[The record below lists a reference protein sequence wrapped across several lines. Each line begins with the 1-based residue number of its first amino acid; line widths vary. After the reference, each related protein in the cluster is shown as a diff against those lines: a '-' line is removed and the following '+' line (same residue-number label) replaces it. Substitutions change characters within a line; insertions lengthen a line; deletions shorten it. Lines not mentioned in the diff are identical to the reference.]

1 MSLPPK
7 EIPLGAMRFNSES
20 QKLEYWMGS
29 AWMQIQTFSPTLDG
43 GVRGIWSGGNAAT
56 PSDVIHA
63 DIEYITISTQ
73 GNSTDF
79 GSNIV
84 EGKRRCSG
92 FGSRVRGFCAAGRT
106 PSNKSTIDFVTF
118 SSTGTTTA
126 WGDNTSATGTADN
139 MGFANSTRG
148 MTKAGHQSPGA
159 TGTLDYLTMSSTGGV
174 HDFGDLAAHGDAG
187 AACANPTRGVLAGGY
202 NPANDDTMSLVTIPT
217 LGDATEFGN
226 LTIGRYSLS
235 ACSNSIR
242 AIWAGGQQRS
252 PSPSTSPRNLMEFL
266 TIPTLGNAVEF
277 GELSVARSTASAVSS
292 KTRGVWG
299 GGYAPSSSDVID
311 YVEFATQGT
320 AVDFGN
326 LTVRIGG
333 KGSAA
338 SNGHGGLG

>member
-1 MSLPPK
+1 MSLPPS
-7 EIPLGAMRFNSES
+7 EIPLGAMRLNSNS

-43 GVRGIWSGGNAAT
+43 GVRGIWSGGNENS
-56 PSDVIHA
+56 PIHA

-79 GSNIV
+79 GSNIS

-106 PSNKSTIDFVTF
+106 PTNRSTIDFVTF

-139 MGFANSTRG
+139 SGFANSTRG
-148 MTKAGHQSPGA
+148 MTKAGYQSPGQ

-174 HDFGDLAAHGDAG
+174 QDFGDLANHGDAG
-187 AACANPTRGVLAGGY
+187 AACANPTRGILAGAY
-202 NPANDDTMSLVTIPT
+202 NPANDDTMSFVTIPT
-217 LGDATEFGN
+217 LGDAKDFGN
-226 LTIGRYSLS
+226 LTVGRYSLGS
-235 ACSNSIR
+235 CSNSIR
-242 AIWAGGQQRS
+242 GIWAGGQQRS
-252 PSPSTSPRNLMEFL
+252 PSPNTSPQTLMEFL
-266 TIPTLGNAVEF
+266 TIPTLGSAVEF
-277 GELSVARSTASAVSS
+277 GDLSVARSTLSGVSS

-299 GGYAPSSSDVID
+299 GGYTPGPSSSDVID

-326 LTVRIGG
+326 LSVRSGG
-333 KGSAA
+333 KGSSA

>member
-1 MSLPPK
+1 MSLPPS
-7 EIPLGAMRFNSES
+7 EIPLGAMRLNSNS

-43 GVRGIWSGGNAAT
+43 GVRGIWSGGQQVPT
-56 PSDVIHA
+56 IHA

-106 PSNKSTIDFVTF
+106 PTNKSTIDFVTF

-139 MGFANSTRG
+139 SGFANSTRG
-148 MTKAGHQSPGA
+148 MTKAGYQSPGI

-174 HDFGDLAAHGDAG
+174 QDFGDLATHGDAG
-187 AACANPTRGVLAGGY
+187 GACANPTRGILAGAY
-202 NPANDDTMSLVTIPT
+202 NPANDDTMSFVTIPT
-217 LGDATEFGN
+217 LGDAKDFGN
-226 LTIGRYSLS
+226 LSIGRYSLGS
-235 ACSNSIR
+235 CANSVR
-242 AIWAGGQQRS
+242 GIWGGGARRS
-252 PSPSTSPRNLMEFL
+252 PATPNSSMTIMDSI
-266 TIPTLGNAVEF
+266 TIPTLGNAFEF
-277 GELSVARSTASAVSS
+277 GDLSVGRSTSSAVSS

-299 GGYAPSSSDVID
+299 GGYTPSNIDVID
-311 YVEFATQGT
+311 YVEFATQGN

-326 LTVRIGG
+326 LSVRSGG
-333 KGSAA
+333 KGSSA

>member
-1 MSLPPK
+1 MSLPPS
-7 EIPLGAMRFNSES
+7 EIPLGAMRLNSNS

-43 GVRGIWSGGNAAT
+43 GVRGIWSGGNENS
-56 PSDVIHA
+56 PIHA

-79 GSNIV
+79 GSNIS

-106 PSNKSTIDFVTF
+106 PTNRSTIDFVTF

-139 MGFANSTRG
+139 SGFANSTRG
-148 MTKAGHQSPGA
+148 MTKAGYQSPGQ

-174 HDFGDLAAHGDAG
+174 QDFGDLANHGDAG
-187 AACANPTRGVLAGGY
+187 AACANPTRGILAGAY
-202 NPANDDTMSLVTIPT
+202 NPANDDTMSFVTIPT
-217 LGDATEFGN
+217 LGDAKDFGN
-226 LTIGRYSLS
+226 LTVGRYSLGS
-235 ACSNSIR
+235 CSNSIR
-242 AIWAGGQQRS
+242 GIWAGGQQRS
-252 PSPSTSPRNLMEFL
+252 PSPNTSPQTLMEFL
-266 TIPTLGNAVEF
+266 TIPTLGSAVEF
-277 GELSVARSTASAVSS
+277 GDLSVARSTLSGVSS

-299 GGYAPSSSDVID
+299 GGYTPGPSSSDVID

-326 LTVRIGG
+326 LSVRSGG
-333 KGSAA
+333 KGGSA
-338 SNGHGGLG
+338 SNGHGGL

>member
-1 MSLPPK
+1 MSLPPS
-7 EIPLGAMRFNSES
+7 EIPLGAMRLNSDS
-20 QKLEYWMGS
+20 QKLEYWNGS

-43 GVRGIWSGGNAAT
+43 GVRGIWSGGNAAN
-56 PSDVIHA
+56 PSNVIHA

-106 PSNKSTIDFVTF
+106 PTNKSTIDFVTF

-174 HDFGDLAAHGDAG
+174 HDFGDLSKHGDAG
-187 AACANPTRGVLAGGY
+187 AACANPTRGILAGGY
-202 NPANDDTMSLVTIPT
+202 NPANEDAMSFVTIPT
-217 LGDATEFGN
+217 LGDATEFSN
-226 LTIGRYSLS
+226 LTVGRYSLS
-235 ACSNSIR
+235 SCSNSTR

-252 PSPSTSPRNLMEFL
+252 PSPNTAPQTIMEFL

>member
-1 MSLPPK
+1 MSLPPS
-7 EIPLGAMRFNSES
+7 EIPLGAMRLNSNS

-43 GVRGIWSGGNAAT
+43 GVRGIWSGGNENS
-56 PSDVIHA
+56 PIHA

-106 PSNKSTIDFVTF
+106 PTNKSTIDFVTF

-139 MGFANSTRG
+139 SGFANSTRG
-148 MTKAGHQSPGA
+148 MTKAGYQSPGQ

-174 HDFGDLAAHGDAG
+174 QDFGDLANHGDAG
-187 AACANPTRGVLAGGY
+187 AACANPTRGILAGAY
-202 NPANDDTMSLVTIPT
+202 NPANDDTMSFVTIPT
-217 LGDATEFGN
+217 LGDAKDFGN
-226 LTIGRYSLS
+226 LTVGRYSLGS
-235 ACSNSIR
+235 CSNSIR
-242 AIWAGGQQRS
+242 GIWAGGQQRS
-252 PSPSTSPRNLMEFL
+252 PSPNTSPQTLMEFL
-266 TIPTLGNAVEF
+266 TIPTLGSAVEF
-277 GELSVARSTASAVSS
+277 GDLSVARSTLSGVSS

-299 GGYAPSSSDVID
+299 GGYTPGPSSSDVID

-326 LTVRIGG
+326 LSVRSGG
-333 KGSAA
+333 KGSSA

>member
-1 MSLPPK
+1 MSLPPS
-7 EIPLGAMRFNSES
+7 EIPLGAMRLNSNS

-43 GVRGIWSGGNAAT
+43 GVRGIWSGGQQVPT
-56 PSDVIHA
+56 IHA

-106 PSNKSTIDFVTF
+106 PTNKSTIDFVTF

-139 MGFANSTRG
+139 SGFANSTRG
-148 MTKAGHQSPGA
+148 MTKAGYQSPGI

-174 HDFGDLAAHGDAG
+174 QDFGDLATHGDAG
-187 AACANPTRGVLAGGY
+187 GACANPTRGILAGAY
-202 NPANDDTMSLVTIPT
+202 NPANDDTMSFVTIPT
-217 LGDATEFGN
+217 LGDAKDFGN
-226 LTIGRYSLS
+226 LSIGRYSMG
-235 ACSNSIR
+235 ACSNSTR
-242 AIWAGGQQRS
+242 GVWAGGAERS
-252 PSPSTSPRNLMEFL
+252 PSPDTSPKTLMDFIQIA
-266 TIPTLGNAVEF
+266 TKGNAMTF
-277 GELSVARSTASAVSS
+277 GDLSVARSTSSGVSS

-299 GGYAPSSSDVID
+299 GGYTPSNIDVID
-311 YVEFATQGT
+311 YVEFATQGN

-326 LTVRIGG
+326 LSVRSGG
-333 KGSAA
+333 KGSSA